1 MLRTWCDWSSVS
13 GGYLQQLFDGQ
24 EQRVRQLFLV
34 ELEVQ
39 DAREALELGE
49 RVGAD
54 FVFGVFEQALVEG
67 DDLGL
72 DGLEGSVREAY
83 RGCR

>member
-1 MLRTWCDWSSVS
+1 MS

-39 DAREALELGE
+39 DAREALELSE

-54 FVFGVFEQALVEG
+54 LVFCVFEQALVEG

>member
-1 MLRTWCDWSSVS
+1 MS